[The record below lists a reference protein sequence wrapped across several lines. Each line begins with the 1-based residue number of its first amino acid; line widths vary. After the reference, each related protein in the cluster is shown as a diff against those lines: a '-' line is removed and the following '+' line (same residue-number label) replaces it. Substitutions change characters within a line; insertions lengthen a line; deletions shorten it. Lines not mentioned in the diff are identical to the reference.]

1 MTSRIFTTK
10 TFRRWMS
17 KADVTDIA
25 LIGAIQEMELGLV
38 DAELGS
44 HLFKKRVALHG
55 QGKRGG
61 ARTIVA
67 SKTEGRWFFLYGF
80 LKNERDNISN
90 IELKALQ
97 GLAKQ
102 LLELSDAQLKKALL
116 TNEITEVHHE
126 QN

>member
-1 MTSRIFTTK
+1 
-10 TFRRWMS
+10 MS
-17 KADVTDIA
+17 KADVTDTA

-38 DAELGS
+38 DADLGGY
-44 HLFKKRVALHG
+44 LFKKRVALQG
-55 QGKRGG
+55 RGKRGG

-67 SKTEGRWFFLYGF
+67 SKIQGHWFFLYGF
-80 LKNERDNISN
+80 LKHERDNISN
-90 IELKALQ
+90 IELNALQ

-116 TNEITEVHHE
+116 ANEIIEVHHE

>member
-1 MTSRIFTTK
+1 
-10 TFRRWMS
+10 
-17 KADVTDIA
+17 
-25 LIGAIQEMELGLV
+25 
-38 DAELGS
+38 
-44 HLFKKRVALHG
+44 
-55 QGKRGG
+55 
-61 ARTIVA
+61 
-67 SKTEGRWFFLYGF
+67 LYGF

-116 TNEITEVHHE
+116 VNEITEVHHE

>member
-1 MTSRIFTTK
+1 MSSRIFKTK
-10 TFRRWMS
+10 TFSRWMS
-17 KADVTDIA
+17 KADVTDET
-25 LIGAIQEMELGLV
+25 LVKAIDEMEQGLI
-38 DAELGS
+38 DAELGAC
-44 HLFKKRVALHG
+44 LFKKRVALVG

-67 SKTEGRWFFLYGF
+67 SKVQGSWFFLLGF

-116 TNEITEVHHE
+116 ANEITEVHYE
-126 QN
+126 